1 MSFDHALEIVALVVA
16 VAGFAAVISE
26 IVARDP
32 KLLLEIVT
40 DVRAMARPGAAVPS
54 EDRRGG
60 TATRGVHAH
69 HAA

>member
-1 MSFDHALEIVALVVA
+1 MPFDHALEIVALVVA
-16 VAGFAAVISE
+16 VAGFAAVVSE

-54 EDRRGG
+54 EDRQQS
-60 TATRGVHAH
+60 AARGVHAH
-69 HAA
+69 NAA